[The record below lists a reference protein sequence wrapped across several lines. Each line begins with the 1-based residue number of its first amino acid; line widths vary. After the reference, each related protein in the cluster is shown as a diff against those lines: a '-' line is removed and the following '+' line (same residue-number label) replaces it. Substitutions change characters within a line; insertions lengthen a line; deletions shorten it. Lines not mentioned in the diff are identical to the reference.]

1 MTALKRRALW
11 YAGAVVLMVLAFFTV
26 EGMLDPS
33 DNPPEPPR
41 PSPTTTGVDGL
52 STHLIELDGQT
63 HRCVIYYHG
72 GVDCW
77 EVRPAP
83 SPRPSRSS

>member
-1 MTALKRRALW
+1 MRARVW
-11 YAGAVVLMVLAFFTV
+11 VPVVAVVLLGLMAMTIRGMV
-26 EGMLDPS
+26 DPS
-33 DNPPEPPR
+33 DDPPPAPAV
-41 PSPTTTGVDGL
+41 SPTATGVDGL
-52 STHLIELDGQT
+52 STHLIELDGQP

-83 SPRPSRSS
+83 TPRR